1 MPRERAY
8 LRYQLYK
15 SQARKQAVSS
25 VVQLLHVRAGSAA
38 VDLSNVRFEP
48 IDRQALSAFDRWE
61 DPHFSWHEVIEWK
74 AREPLALDL
83 AIWFNAELCGL
94 CFANPNNSRQRIRI
108 VRLEGSPRSA
118 HPLKGRVATLA
129 MIVVEQYAQVMGAR
143 LLEIQEPRAGAVSI
157 YQQLGFE
164 YDREGRLVKTLE
176 NLVF

>member
-25 VVQLLHVRAGSAA
+25 VVQLLRVETDSAA

-48 IDRQALSAFDRWE
+48 IDMQALTAFDQWE

-83 AIWFNAELCGL
+83 AIWFNSELCGL

-108 VRLEGSPRSA
+108 VRLEGNPGSA
-118 HPLKGRVATLA
+118 HPLKGRIATLT
-129 MIVVEQYAQVMGAR
+129 MIVVEQYAQVIGAG

-157 YQQLGFE
+157 YRQLGFE
-164 YDREGRLVKTLE
+164 FDREGRLVKTLE